1 MGNKGNRRH
10 QKRIATPG
18 FLQIPRKDHSKGKFF
33 MKTRP
38 GAHSK
43 AYSLPLG
50 HIIQDLLKLCDTMK
64 ETRYILRN
72 NKVLVDGKVRHDPRM
87 AVGLM
92 DVIEIPETNKAYR
105 ILPSSKHGLICSEIS
120 PDLAKFKLCRIE
132 NITTIRGG
140 IPQLNLHDGRNLLIT
155 PADGKKYKTKGTLKL
170 QIPDQTI
177 LDYFPLEVGH
187 QAIIRQGKNIG
198 VAGKIT
204 HLIKKFGVNA
214 SLAEIE
220 TKDGEIST
228 SYDYIFPIGKESS
241 AIDLPMD

>member
-1 MGNKGNRRH
+1 MGSKGNKRH

-18 FLQIPRKDHSKGKFF
+18 FLQIARKDHTKGKFF
-33 MKTRP
+33 MKVRP
-38 GAHSK
+38 GAHPKSN
-43 AYSLPLG
+43 SLPLA

-87 AVGLM
+87 SVGLM
-92 DVIEIPETNKAYR
+92 DVIEIPELNKAYR
-105 ILPSSKHGLICSEIS
+105 ILPSHKHGLICSEIS
-120 PDLAKFKLCRIE
+120 PELAKFKLCRIE

-140 IPQLNLHDGRNLLIT
+140 IPQLNLHDGRNILLT

-170 QIPDQTI
+170 QLPDQTI
-177 LDYFPLEVGH
+177 LDYYPLEEGV
-187 QAIIRQGKNIG
+187 QAIIRLGKNIG

-204 HLIKKFGVNA
+204 SLVKRFGVNA

-220 TKDGEIST
+220 TNGGVIST